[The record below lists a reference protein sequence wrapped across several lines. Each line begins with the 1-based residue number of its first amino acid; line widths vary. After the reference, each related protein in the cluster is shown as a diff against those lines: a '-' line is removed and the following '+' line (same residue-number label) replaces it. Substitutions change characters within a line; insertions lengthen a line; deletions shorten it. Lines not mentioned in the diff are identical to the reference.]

1 LYLHMAAIS
10 LSPLPHT
17 LSTMSGRRVPLS
29 NNQNAA
35 NSPFRAVANA
45 AAAAKQKRS
54 YATIQRE
61 DSYGGQPPAKRQMLD
76 AQLRTPP
83 RQTQQSLEGR
93 LFTRKSNAQ
102 PSAFE
107 RKCVAASQKPIQQ
120 TSTKVEK
127 LDEKG
132 LEKIAQ
138 WRKQQKQTFP
148 NFVFYF
154 ESVSEDARL
163 KLTKQLVNLG
173 AVSS

>member
-1 LYLHMAAIS
+1 
-10 LSPLPHT
+10 
-17 LSTMSGRRVPLS
+17 
-29 NNQNAA
+29 
-35 NSPFRAVANA
+35 
-45 AAAAKQKRS
+45 
-54 YATIQRE
+54 
-61 DSYGGQPPAKRQMLD
+61 
-76 AQLRTPP
+76 
-83 RQTQQSLEGR
+83 